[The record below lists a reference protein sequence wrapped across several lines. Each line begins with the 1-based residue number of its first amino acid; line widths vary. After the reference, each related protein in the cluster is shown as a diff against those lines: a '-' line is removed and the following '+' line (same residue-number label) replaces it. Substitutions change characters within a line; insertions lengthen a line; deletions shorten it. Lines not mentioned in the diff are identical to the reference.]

1 MRGFV
6 LKAVGIVC
14 LIAQLFAGSSLA
26 EEPTQNVST
35 SSTAVILVP
44 GRLAGIET
52 FGPLG
57 HGRLC
62 SPRSIGIME
71 WQVGFLRRQI
81 KPTGPQ
87 MELLNKLQAASTVA
101 KNAIASSCGNEKI
114 ETGPAHLAA
123 MEQRLT
129 ALLNLVG
136 TLKEPYEAF
145 YASLDDRQKII
156 LDSLGPGRRGWR
168 W

>member
-1 MRGFV
+1 MRGLV
-6 LKAVGIVC
+6 LKAVGIVF
-14 LIAQLFAGSSLA
+14 LIAQVFAGSSVA

-35 SSTAVILVP
+35 SSTALILVP

-57 HGRLC
+57 YGRLC
-62 SPRSIGIME
+62 SPRSIGITE
-71 WQVGFLRRQI
+71 WQVGFLKRQI

-87 MELLNKLQAASTVA
+87 MELLNKLLAASTAA
-101 KNAIASSCGNEKI
+101 KSAIASSCGNEKI
-114 ETGPAHLAA
+114 ETGLAHLAA
-123 MEQRLT
+123 VEQRLT
-129 ALLNLVG
+129 ALLNLVR

-145 YASLDDRQKII
+145 YASLDDHQKI
-156 LDSLGPGRRGWR
+156 LLNSLGPGRRGWR